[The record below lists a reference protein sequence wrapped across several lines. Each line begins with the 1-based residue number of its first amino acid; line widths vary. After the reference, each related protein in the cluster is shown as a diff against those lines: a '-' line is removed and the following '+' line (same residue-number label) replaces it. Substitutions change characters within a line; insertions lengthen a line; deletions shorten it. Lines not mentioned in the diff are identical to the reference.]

1 MGLFERLF
9 PRRLVDQTTGGY
21 LKTLTGYQP
30 VFRSFRGG
38 IYESELC
45 RDSIHAIANQIGK
58 LTPEIFGA
66 RQDLRNVL
74 TWQPNPWMNTYQFL
88 YKLATYYETENTA
101 FIIPL
106 YDDYFQRIV
115 GFYPLMPSQAELREN
130 KRGEPCIVFKL
141 GSGEQT
147 AIELNH
153 VGILSKFLYK
163 QDLFGENNAPLLE
176 TVDLLSM
183 QKQGM
188 TEGIKQG
195 ATIRFLGKLAQ
206 ALKPADIEAERQR
219 WAKGNLSIDNN
230 NGIALFDAKYSDVK
244 QVTAQPYMVD
254 KDQVNAVEANVFDH
268 FGVTRKILQNEFSS
282 ADWNAFY
289 DGKIEPFAM
298 QLSMVITNMLFTS
311 EQKTRGNYVQFSS
324 DRLEYATIEEKLKVI
339 TEMTDRAMMTPNT
352 AARIMHLPTWDGGD
366 TYIIRGE
373 YYSASEKI
381 LGAASD

>member
-147 AIELNH
+147 AIELSH